1 MNNKS
6 NVILSK
12 DFYIILAVAICLFFV
27 KIFTHGIVIS
37 LGGDELLKWGLAND
51 FIYFQSHYSL
61 THHEMRWA
69 HWTQSK
75 FFTLINDNFLGH
87 YLAALIPIS
96 LGLFILAYSILNIA
110 GVIPSIVFLIITTF
124 DQSILDLSFKLFP
137 SNGTLLPLSIII
149 FLLLKENFRLD
160 NIKNIFI
167 ILVLSIWMYGI
178 KETNI
183 FFLPGIAYLI
193 YVHGG
198 LKYLIQYILLFLFF
212 MLLKQ

>member
-1 MNNKS
+1 MGT
-6 NVILSK
+6 L
-12 DFYIILAVAICLFFV
+12 DWV
-27 KIFTHGIVIS
+27 KI
-37 LGGDELLKWGLAND
+37 
-51 FIYFQSHYSL
+51 
-61 THHEMRWA
+61 
-69 HWTQSK
+69 

-160 NIKNIFI
+160 NIKIF
-167 ILVLSIWMYGI
+167 LLYWFYQYGCMEL
-178 KETNI
+178 KRQTS
-183 FFLPGIAYLI
+183 FSSGIAI
-193 YVHGG
+193 S
-198 LKYLIQYILLFLFF
+198 FTF
-212 MLLKQ
+212 MVD